1 MGGTELDTNS
11 RPPLGH
17 HGEAE
22 GNDVHPRVGQ
32 HVVGDRGGGAGTI
45 LAGEHDGDDRMAAR
59 EQVEASD
66 ISVRKRDALRCNV
79 SRACE
84 DVDTN
89 SRAFSDP
96 ATTAGATEFEKR

>member
-45 LAGEHDGDDRMAAR
+45 LAGWLPGSRSKP
-59 EQVEASD
+59 ASD